1 MICTSRTVLARY
13 ALFAMWVLALV
24 VLHAGCE
31 DRRADKAYL
40 RGDYAKTV
48 KELEGLANLGDPR
61 AQYDLAVLYD
71 KGLGVSQSDAEALRW
86 YTRAAEQG
94 DARAQYNLGLMY
106 MNGQGVE
113 PHLVLAYY
121 WMSLSVA
128 QGNLNAPPARD
139 YLADKMTHAQIEEAN
154 KLVSQK
160 LAKGLRQEVPH
171 H

>member
-1 MICTSRTVLARY
+1 MARY
-13 ALFAMWVLALV
+13 VLLTLWALTMV
-24 VLHAGCE
+24 VVFTACE

-40 RGDYAKTV
+40 RGDYAKTA

-71 KGLGVSQSDAEALRW
+71 NGLGVPQSDAEALRW
-86 YTRAAEQG
+86 YTRAADQG

-113 PHLVLAYY
+113 PNLVLAYY
-121 WMSLSVA
+121 WVSLSVA
-128 QGNLNAPPARD
+128 HGNANASPARD
-139 YLADKMTHAQIEEAN
+139 YLSEKMTHAQIEESN
-154 KLVSQK
+154 KLVSGR
-160 LAKGLRQEVPH
+160 LAKELRQEVPH

>member
-1 MICTSRTVLARY
+1 MARCSLFTLCVLTLMAV
-13 ALFAMWVLALV
+13 FT
-24 VLHAGCE
+24 GCE

-40 RGDYAKTV
+40 RGDYAKTA

-71 KGLGVSQSDAEALRW
+71 KGLGVRQSNAEALRW

-113 PHLVLAYY
+113 PNLVLAYY
-121 WMSLSVA
+121 WVSLSVA
-128 QGNLNAPPARD
+128 QGNANAPPARE
-139 YLADKMTHAQIEEAN
+139 YLAEKMTHAQIEEAN
-154 KLVSQK
+154 KLVSGR